1 LTGIREPD
9 VDKNWQLKGGVMA
22 PVVDA
27 PESREVASRSLAHP
41 AVEVSGLRKFYGST
55 LAVRD
60 VSFEVEDGEIFGIL
74 GPNGAGK
81 TTTVECISGLR
92 KPDRGTI
99 SVLGLDP
106 QRDRAAL
113 RERVGVQLQEGTLR
127 PQLTV
132 AETVHLFAS
141 FYPRPADTDELID
154 MLGLGAKRSTYYRRL
169 SGGQKQR
176 LSIALALVGNP
187 QVAILDEL
195 TTGLDPQARRETWRL
210 IEKVRDRGI
219 TIVLVTHFMDEAERL
234 CNRVAVIDSGQVVAL
249 DTPAGLA
256 EREGGGDHMRF
267 RPSKPFDDRVLTGLA
282 EVDRVEHEGPR
293 VVVSGTGEL
302 FNAVVRSLAAVGVD
316 ALEVQLESA
325 TLEDA
330 FLRLVQP
337 SPKSHE
343 QVTTP

>member
-1 LTGIREPD
+1 MRELD
-9 VDKNWQLKGGVMA
+9 INEDWQLKGDAMA
-22 PVVDA
+22 PAVHT
-27 PESREVASRSLAHP
+27 PESREVTSRSLAHP
-41 AVEVSGLRKFYGST
+41 AIGVSGLRKSYGST
-55 LAVRD
+55 LAVKD

-92 KPDRGTI
+92 KPDGGTI

-127 PQLTV
+127 WQLTV

-141 FYPRPADTDELID
+141 FYPQPAYTEELIEV
-154 MLGLGAKRSTYYRRL
+154 LGLGPKRNTYYRRL

-187 QVAILDEL
+187 QIAILDEL

-210 IEKVRDRGI
+210 IESVRDRGI
-219 TIVLVTHFMDEAERL
+219 TILLVTHFMDEAERL
-234 CNRVAVIDSGQVVAL
+234 CNRVAVIDSGRVVAL
-249 DTPAGLA
+249 GTPVGLA
-256 EREGGGDHMRF
+256 EREGGGNHMCF
-267 RPSKPFDDRVLTGLA
+267 RPSRPFDDRVLTGLA
-282 EVDRVEHEGPR
+282 GVDRVEHEGPR
-293 VVVSGTGEL
+293 MAVSGTGEL
-302 FNAVVRSLAAVGVD
+302 VNAVVHALNAVGVE
-316 ALEVQLESA
+316 ALEVQLDSA

-337 SPKSHE
+337 SSKGRE
-343 QVTTP
+343 EVTTP

>member
-1 LTGIREPD
+1 
-9 VDKNWQLKGGVMA
+9 MA
-22 PVVDA
+22 PVIHA

-41 AVEVSGLRKFYGST
+41 VIEVSGLRKSYGST
-55 LAVRD
+55 LAVED
-60 VSFEVEDGEIFGIL
+60 VSLEVEDGEIFGIL

-92 KPDRGTI
+92 TPDGGTI
-99 SVLGLDP
+99 SVLDLDP

-132 AETVHLFAS
+132 AETVNLFAS
-141 FYPRPADTDELID
+141 FYARPADPGELID
-154 MLGLGAKRSTYYRRL
+154 MLGLGPKRNAYYRRL

-187 QVAILDEL
+187 QIAILDEL

-210 IEKVRDRGI
+210 IETVRDRGV
-219 TIVLVTHFMDEAERL
+219 TILLVTHFMDEAERL
-234 CNRVAVIDSGQVVAL
+234 CNRVAVIDSGRVVAL
-249 DTPAGLA
+249 DTPVGLA
-256 EREGGGDHMRF
+256 ERAGGGNHMRF

-282 EVDRVEHEGPR
+282 GVDRVEHEGPR
-293 VVVSGTGEL
+293 VAVSGTGEL
-302 FNAVVRSLAAVGVD
+302 FNAVVHALNAVGVE

-337 SPKSHE
+337 SPDSSKE
-343 QVTTP
+343 VTTP

>member
-1 LTGIREPD
+1 
-9 VDKNWQLKGGVMA
+9 MA
-22 PVVDA
+22 PAVRT
-27 PESREVASRSLAHP
+27 PESREVASRSLAQP
-41 AVEVSGLRKFYGST
+41 VIEVSGLRKSYGST
-55 LAVRD
+55 LAVKD

-81 TTTVECISGLR
+81 TTIVECISGLR
-92 KPDRGTI
+92 RPDAGTI

-127 PQLTV
+127 WQLTV
-132 AETVHLFAS
+132 AETVDLFAS
-141 FYPRPADTDELID
+141 FYPGPADTEELIE
-154 MLGLGAKRSTYYRRL
+154 MLGLGSKRNTYYRRL

-187 QVAILDEL
+187 QIAILDEL

-210 IEKVRDRGI
+210 IETVRDRGI
-219 TIVLVTHFMDEAERL
+219 TILLVTHFMDEAERL
-234 CNRVAVIDSGQVVAL
+234 CNRVAVIDSGRVVAL
-249 DTPAGLA
+249 DTPVGLA
-256 EREGGGDHMRF
+256 QRAGGGNHMRF
-267 RPSKPFDDRVLTGLA
+267 RPSKPFDDRVLTVLA
-282 EVDRVEHEGPR
+282 GVDRVEHEGPR
-293 VVVSGTGEL
+293 VVASGTGEL
-302 FNAVVRSLAAVGVD
+302 FNSVVHALNTVGVE

-337 SPKSHE
+337 SPNGHQE
-343 QVTTP
+343 VTTP

>member
-1 LTGIREPD
+1 
-9 VDKNWQLKGGVMA
+9 MA
-22 PVVDA
+22 PVIHI
-27 PESREVASRSLAHP
+27 PESREAAWRSLAHP
-41 AVEVSGLRKFYGST
+41 VIEVSGLRKSYGST
-55 LAVRD
+55 LAVKD
-60 VSFEVEDGEIFGIL
+60 VSLEVEDGEIFGIL

-92 KPDRGTI
+92 KPDSGTI
-99 SVLGLDP
+99 NVLGLDP

-127 PQLTV
+127 PHLTV

-141 FYPRPADTDELID
+141 FYAQPADTEELID
-154 MLGLGAKRSTYYRRL
+154 MLGLGPKRNAYYRRL

-187 QVAILDEL
+187 QIAILDEL

-210 IEKVRDRGI
+210 IETVRDRGI
-219 TIVLVTHFMDEAERL
+219 TILLVTHFMDEAERL
-234 CNRVAVIDSGQVVAL
+234 CNRVAVIDSGRVVAL
-249 DTPAGLA
+249 DTPVGLA
-256 EREGGGDHMRF
+256 ERAGGGNHMRF

-293 VVVSGTGEL
+293 MAVSGTGDL
-302 FNAVVRSLAAVGVD
+302 FNAVVRALTAAGVE
-316 ALEVQLESA
+316 ALEVQLDSA

-337 SPKSHE
+337 SPKGHQE
-343 QVTTP
+343 VTTP

>member
-1 LTGIREPD
+1 
-9 VDKNWQLKGGVMA
+9 
-22 PVVDA
+22 
-27 PESREVASRSLAHP
+27 LAHL
-41 AVEVSGLRKFYGST
+41 AVEVSGLRKSYGST
-55 LAVRD
+55 LAVED
-60 VSFEVEDGEIFGIL
+60 VSLEVEDGETFGIL

-92 KPDRGTI
+92 KPDSGTI

-113 RERVGVQLQEGTLR
+113 RKRVGVQLQEGTLR

-141 FYPRPADTDELID
+141 FYPRPADTEELID
-154 MLGLGAKRSTYYRRL
+154 MLGLGPKRNAYYRRL

-187 QVAILDEL
+187 QIAILDEL
-195 TTGLDPQARRETWRL
+195 TTGLDPQARRETCRL
-210 IEKVRDRGI
+210 IETVRDRGI
-219 TIVLVTHFMDEAERL
+219 TILLVTHFMDEAERL
-234 CNRVAVIDSGQVVAL
+234 CNRVAVIDSGRVVAL
-249 DTPAGLA
+249 DTPVGLA
-256 EREGGGDHMRF
+256 EREGGGNHMRF

-282 EVDRVEHEGPR
+282 GVDRVEHEGSR
-293 VVVSGTGEL
+293 MAVSGTGEL
-302 FNAVVRSLAAVGVD
+302 FNAVVHALNAAGVE
-316 ALEVQLESA
+316 ALEVQLEST

-337 SPKSHE
+337 APE
-343 QVTTP
+343 GREEVTTP

>member
-1 LTGIREPD
+1 
-9 VDKNWQLKGGVMA
+9 MA
-22 PVVDA
+22 PVIHT
-27 PESREVASRSLAHP
+27 PESTEAASRSLAHP
-41 AVEVSGLRKFYGST
+41 VIEVAGLRKSYGST
-55 LAVRD
+55 VAVKD
-60 VSFEVEDGEIFGIL
+60 VSLQVEEGEIFGIL

-92 KPDRGTI
+92 KPDSGAIR
-99 SVLGLDP
+99 VLGLDP

-132 AETVHLFAS
+132 AETVSLFAS
-141 FYPRPADTDELID
+141 FYAQPADTEELID
-154 MLGLGAKRSTYYRRL
+154 MLGLGAKRNAYYRRL

-187 QVAILDEL
+187 QIAILDEL
-195 TTGLDPQARRETWRL
+195 TTGLDPQARRETWLL
-210 IEKVRDRGI
+210 IETVRDRGV
-219 TIVLVTHFMDEAERL
+219 TILLVTHFMDEAERL
-234 CNRVAVIDSGQVVAL
+234 CNRVAVIDSGRVVAL

-256 EREGGGDHMRF
+256 EREGGGNHMRF

-293 VVVSGTGEL
+293 MAVSGTGEL
-302 FNAVVRSLAAVGVD
+302 FNAVVHALNAVGVE

-337 SPKSHE
+337 ASKGRE
-343 QVTTP
+343 EVTKP

>member
-1 LTGIREPD
+1 
-9 VDKNWQLKGGVMA
+9 MA
-22 PVVDA
+22 PVIHA
-27 PESREVASRSLAHP
+27 PESREVASRSLTHP
-41 AVEVSGLRKFYGST
+41 VIEVSGLRKSFGST
-55 LAVRD
+55 LAVED
-60 VSFEVEDGEIFGIL
+60 VSLEVEDGETFGIL

-92 KPDRGTI
+92 KPDSGTI

-127 PQLTV
+127 SQLTV

-141 FYPRPADTDELID
+141 FYAQPADTEELID
-154 MLGLGAKRSTYYRRL
+154 MLGLGPKRNAYYRRL

-187 QVAILDEL
+187 QIAILDEL

-210 IEKVRDRGI
+210 IETVRDRGI
-219 TIVLVTHFMDEAERL
+219 TILLVTHFMDEAERL
-234 CNRVAVIDSGQVVAL
+234 CNRVAVIDSGRVVAL
-249 DTPAGLA
+249 DTPVGLA
-256 EREGGGDHMRF
+256 EREGGGNHMRF
-267 RPSKPFDDRVLTGLA
+267 RPSKPFDDRVLTVLA

-302 FNAVVRSLAAVGVD
+302 FNAVVHALNAVGAE

-330 FLRLVQP
+330 FLRLVQA
-337 SPKSHE
+337 SPGSHE
-343 QVTTP
+343 EVTTP

>member
-1 LTGIREPD
+1 
-9 VDKNWQLKGGVMA
+9 MA
-22 PVVDA
+22 PVIHT
-27 PESREVASRSLAHP
+27 PESREVASPSLAHP
-41 AVEVSGLRKFYGST
+41 AIEVSGLHKSYGST
-55 LAVRD
+55 LAVKD
-60 VSFEVEDGEIFGIL
+60 VSLEVEDGEIFGIL

-92 KPDRGTI
+92 KPDTGTI

-132 AETVHLFAS
+132 AETISLFAS
-141 FYPRPADTDELID
+141 FYPQPADTGELIE
-154 MLGLGAKRSTYYRRL
+154 MLGLGAKRNAYYRRL

-187 QVAILDEL
+187 QIAILDEL

-210 IEKVRDRGI
+210 IETVRDRGI
-219 TIVLVTHFMDEAERL
+219 TILLVTHFMDEAERL
-234 CNRVAVIDSGQVVAL
+234 CNRVAVIDSGRVVAL

-256 EREGGGDHMRF
+256 EREGGGNHMCF

-293 VVVSGTGEL
+293 MVASGTGEL
-302 FNAVVRSLAAVGVD
+302 FNAVIHALNAVGVE

-330 FLRLVQP
+330 FLRLIQP
-337 SPKSHE
+337 SSKGRE
-343 QVTTP
+343 EVTTP

>member
-1 LTGIREPD
+1 
-9 VDKNWQLKGGVMA
+9 V
-22 PVVDA
+22 
-27 PESREVASRSLAHP
+27 
-41 AVEVSGLRKFYGST
+41 
-55 LAVRD
+55 
-60 VSFEVEDGEIFGIL
+60 
-74 GPNGAGK
+74 
-81 TTTVECISGLR
+81 
-92 KPDRGTI
+92 
-99 SVLGLDP
+99 
-106 QRDRAAL
+106 L

-132 AETVHLFAS
+132 AETVRLFAS
-141 FYPRPADTDELID
+141 FYAQPADTEELID
-154 MLGLGAKRSTYYRRL
+154 MLGLGPKRNTYYRRL

-210 IEKVRDRGI
+210 IETVRDRGI
-219 TIVLVTHFMDEAERL
+219 TILLVTHFMDEAERL
-234 CNRVAVIDSGQVVAL
+234 CNRVAVIDSGRVVAL
-249 DTPAGLA
+249 DTPVGLA
-256 EREGGGDHMRF
+256 EREGGGNHMRF
-267 RPSKPFDDRVLTGLA
+267 RPGKPFDDRVLLGLA

-302 FNAVVRSLAAVGVD
+302 FHAVVRALTAAGVE

-337 SPKSHE
+337 SSKSHE
-343 QVTTP
+343 ELTTP